1 MARSSRKTPFF
12 AVAAPKPL
20 HAEPPPLIAN
30 VFGRETVSLNGAW
43 RSLVDQLGA
52 GDASPLLKGGIGLNR
67 KPADASELLEY
78 GFDGAPELTVPG
90 DWNSQDARL
99 FFYRGVVWYQ
109 RDFAYALPPGRR
121 AFLYFGA
128 ANYRADVYVNGV
140 RIGEHVGGFT
150 PFNFEITDQLS
161 GPENFVVVK
170 VDNRSDE
177 SDVPT
182 ENNDWLNYGGLTRDV
197 LLVELP
203 ETFIEDYGLEL
214 EPGGR
219 SRLAGWL
226 RLNGPDP
233 TQAVTVSLPEIGV
246 STTVGPDATGFA
258 RFSLDAA
265 VELWSPERPRLYA
278 VELACASDRVSDEIG
293 FRTLETRG
301 EDLLL
306 NGEPVFLRGISIHE
320 ESVLHPGRAHGRE
333 DAEALLGLALELGAN
348 FVRLAHYPHD
358 EHTLRAA
365 DRMGLLVWSEIP
377 VYQGIDFANPETL
390 SLAKRQLE
398 EVIARDRNRACVIL
412 WSVANETRP
421 TPQRNAFLAALAD
434 RARQLEPSRLVTAAL
449 LGFEGLRAVGEHVA
463 ARLAGGDPGPVDI
476 EIRDPLGEIV
486 DVLGY
491 NDYTGWY
498 LPAFLAAAHGLP
510 EADVRRA
517 VLDAMPG
524 FTIRTPFGK
533 PLVIS
538 ETGAGARQGRHGGDL
553 EVWTEE
559 HQAHVYAR
567 QLAMFA
573 NAPALRG
580 ISPWI
585 LKDFR
590 SPLRFLPGIQDY
602 YNRKGLVSDRG
613 VKKRA
618 FSVLRDFYRQRKSR
632 EGGGGPQPD
641 LNVP

>member
-1 MARSSRKTPFF
+1 VARARRDTPFF

-20 HAEPPPLIAN
+20 YAEPPPLIAN
-30 VFGRETVSLNGAW
+30 VLARETVSLNGPW

-67 KPADASELLEY
+67 KRADAGELLEY

-109 RDFAYALPPGRR
+109 RDFAYVPRPGRR
-121 AFLYFGA
+121 VFLYFGA

-140 RIGEHVGGFT
+140 RLGEHVGGFT

-161 GPENFVVVK
+161 GPDGFIVVK
-170 VDNRSDE
+170 VDSLSDR

-197 LLVELP
+197 LLVDVP
-203 ETFIEDYGLEL
+203 ETFIESYGLEL
-214 EPGGR
+214 EPGSSGR
-219 SRLAGWL
+219 ISGWL
-226 RLNGPDP
+226 RLNGPDAT
-233 TQAVTVSLPEIGV
+233 TQAVEVSIPELGASV
-246 STTVGPDATGFA
+246 SVTPDASGSA
-258 RFSLDAA
+258 RFALDAP
-265 VELWSPERPRLYA
+265 VERWSPERPRLYP
-278 VELACASDRVSDEIG
+278 VELASASDRLTDPIG
-293 FRTLETRG
+293 FRTIERRG
-301 EDLLL
+301 EDLVL
-306 NGEPVFLRGISIHE
+306 NGEPIFLRGISLHE
-320 ESVLHPGRAHGRE
+320 ESVLHPGRASGRE
-333 DAEALLGLALELGAN
+333 DAEALLGLALELDAN

-358 EHTLRAA
+358 EQTLRAA

-377 VYQGIDFANPETL
+377 VYQGIDFENPDTL
-390 SLAKRQLE
+390 SLAKRQLD

-412 WSVANETRP
+412 WSIANETRP
-421 TPQRNAFLAALAD
+421 TPERNAFLAALAD
-434 RARQLEPSRLVTAAL
+434 HVRHLDSSRLVTAAL

-463 ARLAGGDPGPVDI
+463 ARLDGRDPGPLDI

-498 LPAFLAAAHGLP
+498 LPAFVAAVHRLP
-510 EADVRRA
+510 EPDVRRA

-524 FTIRTPFGK
+524 FTIRTPFEK

-538 ETGAGARQGRHGGDL
+538 ETGAGARQGRHGDEL

-567 QLAMFA
+567 QLAMFQ

-618 FSVLRDFYRQRKSR
+618 FSVLRDFYRQRRAGKS
-632 EGGGGPQPD
+632 GGSS
-641 LNVP
+641 